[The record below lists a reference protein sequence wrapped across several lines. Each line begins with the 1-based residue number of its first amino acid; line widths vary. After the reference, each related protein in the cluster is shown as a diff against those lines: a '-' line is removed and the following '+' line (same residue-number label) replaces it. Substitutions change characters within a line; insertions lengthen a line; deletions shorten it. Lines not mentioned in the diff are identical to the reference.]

1 MSKKAGGKVRGS
13 HAVLFNSNVGVK
25 RDFDSRSIR
34 PAKGKLLF
42 VKCNMESFLELF
54 DPDNNK
60 HSQKDTWNDSEN
72 ERNQM
77 SDCENSSIDDDQ
89 EERLP
94 PEPEQGNVEY
104 KLKLI
109 NPSSQRFEH
118 LVTQMKWRLREGHG
132 EAIYQ
137 IGVED
142 NGKLTGLSREDMK
155 ASLKTLNDMAARLG
169 ATTSI
174 LRERHAN
181 SKNKDITTRHNKEER
196 QIAEVLIR
204 KLRKGDREDQDSI
217 IDLRLAVTG
226 AQDAGKSTLLGVLTQ
241 GELDNGRGRA
251 RLNMLRHLHE
261 IKTGRTSS
269 ISHEIIGFDSKGHVL
284 NYAEMA
290 TAEEICEHASKVV
303 TFIDLAGHRKYL
315 RTTVLGLTGYSPHH
329 VMLVVAPPMN
339 EASQEHMALCLTLG
353 LPFFIVVNKID
364 LGFHS
369 ISETINQLENAI
381 NAQGYCKQLIMYNNS
396 QMSWNYESDIIPV
409 FNVSCVTG
417 EGLEDLTNFIKN
429 LSPYNVNSADSDSES
444 CLFQIDETF
453 RVAGLNEPVL
463 GGLLVRGAIAPG
475 TRLLVGPLP
484 DGEFSPVKVVSL
496 HRNKTPC
503 CLVRASQSASLT
515 LAPPTN
521 RSPPLPHLR
530 PGMVLISLWDQ
541 PHATLFF
548 QATVLI
554 VYHATAIY
562 SGFQTTVHIGNV
574 RQTCIIKGIMD
585 AKDKGLKTNDKA
597 SVLFRFVN
605 HPEYLHVGMRLLL
618 REGRT
623 KGIGKITQIFPLI
636 GQQNNI

>member
-1 MSKKAGGKVRGS
+1 
-13 HAVLFNSNVGVK
+13 
-25 RDFDSRSIR
+25 
-34 PAKGKLLF
+34 
-42 VKCNMESFLELF
+42 MESFFELF
-54 DPDNNK
+54 DPDNDKNTRK
-60 HSQKDTWNDSEN
+60 NIWNNSEN
-72 ERNQM
+72 EINRI
-77 SDCENSSIDDDQ
+77 SDCENLSSDDDQ

-94 PEPEQGNVEY
+94 PEPEQGNIEY

-142 NGKLTGLSREDMK
+142 NGKLTGLTKEDMK

-169 ATTSI
+169 ATTRI
-174 LRERHAN
+174 LRQRLAN
-181 SKNKDITTRHNKEER
+181 SKNKNMSTCSNNKDER
-196 QIAEVLIR
+196 QVAEVLVK
-204 KLRKGDREDQDSI
+204 KLRKGDREDQDNI
-217 IDLRLAVTG
+217 VDLRLAVSG

-269 ISHEIIGFDSKGHVL
+269 ISHEIIGFDNEGHVL

-339 EASQEHMALCLTLG
+339 EASQEHMALCLTLR

-364 LGFHS
+364 LGFCS
-369 ISETINQLENAI
+369 TPETINQLENAI
-381 NAQGYCKQLIMYNNS
+381 NAQGYSKQLIMYNNS
-396 QMSWNYESDIIPV
+396 QISWDFESDIIPV

-463 GGLLVRGAIAPG
+463 GGLLVKGAIALG

-496 HRNKTPC
+496 HRNKAPC

-515 LAPPTN
+515 LAPSTN

-530 PGMVLISLWDQ
+530 PGMVLISVWDQ

-554 VYHATAIY
+554 VYHATAIF
-562 SGFQTTVHIGNV
+562 SGFQTTVHVGNV

-585 AKDKGLKTNDKA
+585 AKDRGLQTNDTA
-597 SVLFRFVN
+597 SVLFSFSS
-605 HPEYLHVGMRLLL
+605 H
-618 REGRT
+618 
-623 KGIGKITQIFPLI
+623 
-636 GQQNNI
+636 

>member
-1 MSKKAGGKVRGS
+1 MRGS